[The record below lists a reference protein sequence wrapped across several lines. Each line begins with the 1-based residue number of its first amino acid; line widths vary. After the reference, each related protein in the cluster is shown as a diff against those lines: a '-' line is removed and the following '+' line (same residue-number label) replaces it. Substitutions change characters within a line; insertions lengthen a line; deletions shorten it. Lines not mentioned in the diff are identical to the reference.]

1 MAKQFAPVTVRPLTG
16 LFDCRSSADEKPPGS
31 FSWKQNFAI
40 SPDGSL
46 GRALGWLRF
55 GSILCPSNS
64 DFHDQDVPVAD
75 REPITL
81 MFSSVENDGSRRLF
95 IGTKTRLL
103 VLDEA
108 AGVYTPLV
116 GGPFGADGSDS
127 LTQTRF
133 NAAELANSVLFT
145 NDLDLVQLHT
155 LGGAATVAPITSL
168 ETAGKDGG
176 PVIKAKRVIAWQG
189 LMFLLNVEED
199 GVRHANRIR
208 WSDFNDPTWWNITN
222 NPVTLAASIA
232 DFQDLDPGEVILNVL
247 PMGGALYVFTDR
259 SIWRCTTAIAAD
271 ELTLSCIRVFTEPKN
286 RDKCLAYPNTLIG
299 TGFSA
304 YYLGNDGIYEFNQY
318 LAEPER
324 VEWIHRATPVI
335 FKNAET
341 RIDKQACNSPVAEYV
356 PGINEDA
363 TAGDGELHF
372 SWARYAPDAVLV
384 AEAAGCP
391 PAPRVEGDGIN
402 GYTLVVNTKYKTA
415 DFRDYGST
423 AMVNFTSDLN
433 VAGECNQQSEFLS
446 ANASDW
452 TIKKMNIGFAR
463 EMHSQT
469 AGYSLTGYFSI
480 CRLVLP
486 VEKFHKEKE
495 IQSFLVEATPVDPLE
510 TAVLRL
516 RIGTSYESLD
526 PNLGISVNGAE
537 SDALKAA
544 AGSCRVLWHQLSD
557 KPLKCSNSMTPE
569 QYKAKNLRPVNPLEW
584 RFLYRGNFLYVELT
598 TANQDGTAPTTGGCS
613 ISRFE
618 VDVRLVS

>member
-1 MAKQFAPVTVRPLTG
+1 M
-16 LFDCRSSADEKPPGS
+16 DCRSSVDESPPGA
-31 FSWKQNFAI
+31 FRWKSNLAI

-46 GRALGWLRF
+46 SRALGWLRF
-55 GSILCPSNS
+55 GSILCPGNS
-64 DFHDQDVPVAD
+64 DFHTQDVPVAD

-95 IGTKTRLL
+95 IGTKTRLF

-133 NAAELANSVLFT
+133 NAAELANKVLFT
-145 NDLDLVQLHT
+145 NNLDRVQIHT
-155 LGGAATVAPITSL
+155 LGTAIVGDAPTLAT
-168 ETAGKDGG
+168 TAEGD
-176 PVIKAKRVIAWQG
+176 VSAAKRVIAWQG
-189 LMFLLNVEED
+189 LMFLLNTVED

-208 WSDFNDPTWWNITN
+208 WCDFNDPTWWEANQ

-232 DFQDLDPGEVILNVL
+232 DFADLDPGEVILNAL

-259 SIWRCTTAIAAD
+259 SIWRCSMSIAAD
-271 ELTLSCIRVFTEPKN
+271 ELTLTSIRAYTEPKN
-286 RDKCLAYPNTLIG
+286 RDKCLAYPNTLVG

-391 PAPRVEGDGIN
+391 PAPRVEGDGLN

-452 TIKKMNIGFAR
+452 TIKKMNTGFAR

-480 CRLVLP
+480 CRFVLP
-486 VEKFHKEKE
+486 LERFASEKE

-510 TAVLRL
+510 TDVLRL

-557 KPLKCSNSMTPE
+557 KPLKCSNTMTPE
-569 QYKAKNLRPVNPLEW
+569 QYKAKNLRPSNPLEW
-584 RFLYRGNFLYVELT
+584 SFYYRGRFLFMELT
-598 TANQDGTAPTTGGCS
+598 IANADGSKPTTGGVS
-613 ISRFE
+613 LSRFE
-618 VDVRLVS
+618 ASARLA